1 MGAIVCISRVGK
13 KNRVTHDATGYHII
27 DNGVINDTI
36 AFMKV
41 VIDTNIFLGA
51 CLGNGAANRSVAA
64 CLRGQ
69 AIPLMG
75 NALFNEYEDVLHR
88 STLFERSRLNADE
101 RSALLDIFLAQCEW
115 VSIYYTWRPNLPDEA
130 DNHLIELA
138 VAGNAQMI
146 VTRNIRDVAKM
157 ELSFP
162 HLFVV
167 TPEEFLMELKS

>member
-1 MGAIVCISRVGK
+1 MR
-13 KNRVTHDATGYHII
+13 THQP
-27 DNGVINDTI
+27 
-36 AFMKV
+36 K
-41 VIDTNIFLGA
+41 
-51 CLGNGAANRSVAA
+51 
-64 CLRGQ
+64 
-69 AIPLMG
+69 
-75 NALFNEYEDVLHR
+75 LFNEYEDVLHR

-157 ELSFP
+157 ELFFP

-167 TPEEFLMELKS
+167 TPEQFLMELKS